1 VTGATTAMEDQRKA
15 ELILGLRNQGIRD
28 MKVLE
33 AMERVPRDLFVAEPF
48 LNRAW
53 ADTALPIACGQT
65 ISQPY
70 VVAAMTQALDL
81 NDRCKVLE
89 IGTGSGYQTAVL
101 AQLCRRVYTIERYR
115 SLLKEAEARFA
126 ALKLANVTSMVGDG
140 SKGWPM
146 QAPFDRIIVT
156 AAAPELPQKL
166 IEQLAVGG
174 VMVAPVDVAQGD
186 QEIKRITR
194 SESGIK
200 VESLMRVR
208 FVPLVEGLPR
218 ES

>member
-1 VTGATTAMEDQRKA
+1 MEDQRKA

-33 AMERVPRDLFVAEPF
+33 AMERVPRDLFVAKPF
-48 LNRAW
+48 QNRAW

-89 IGTGSGYQTAVL
+89 IGAGSGYQTAVL

-126 ALKLANVTSMVGDG
+126 ALKLTNVTSMVGDG

-156 AAAPELPQKL
+156 AAAPELPQAL
-166 IEQLAVGG
+166 IAQLAVGG
-174 VMVAPVDVAQGD
+174 VMVVPVDVAQGD

-194 SESGIK
+194 DDGGVR

-218 ES
+218 DA

>member
-1 VTGATTAMEDQRKA
+1 MQDQRKA

-48 LNRAW
+48 QNRAW

-115 SLLKEAEARFA
+115 SLLREAEARFA
-126 ALKLANVTSMVGDG
+126 ALKLTNVTSMVGDG

-156 AAAPELPQKL
+156 AAAPELPQAL
-166 IEQLAVGG
+166 IAQLAVGG

-194 SESGIK
+194 SDSGVR

-218 ES
+218 DA

>member
-1 VTGATTAMEDQRKA
+1 MEDHRKA

-48 LNRAW
+48 QNRAW

-89 IGTGSGYQTAVL
+89 IGAGSGYQTAVL

-115 SLLKEAEARFA
+115 SLLREAEARFA
-126 ALKLANVTSMVGDG
+126 ALKLTNVTSMAGDG

-156 AAAPELPQKL
+156 AAAPELPQAL
-166 IEQLAVGG
+166 IAQLAVGG
-174 VMVAPVDVAQGD
+174 VMVVPVDVAQGD

-194 SESGIK
+194 GDSGVR

-218 ES
+218 DA

>member
-1 VTGATTAMEDQRKA
+1 MAEDYRKV
-15 ELILGLRNQGIRD
+15 ELIMALRNQGIRD
-28 MKVLE
+28 MRVLE
-33 AMERVPRDLFVAEPF
+33 TMERVPRDLFVAEPF
-48 LNRAW
+48 QANAW
-53 ADTALPIACGQT
+53 SDKALPIACGQT
-65 ISQPY
+65 ISQPF

-101 AQLCRRVYTIERYR
+101 ANLCRRVYTIERYR
-115 SLLKEAEARFA
+115 TLLGEAEERFRK
-126 ALKLANVTSMVGDG
+126 LRLANVTTLVGDG
-140 SKGWPM
+140 SKGWAV

-174 VMVAPVDVAQGD
+174 VMVVPIDVMQGD
-186 QEIKRITR
+186 QEVKRIVR
-194 SESGIK
+194 SEAGIK
-200 VESLMRVR
+200 VEPLMRVK

-218 ES
+218 EA

>member
-1 VTGATTAMEDQRKA
+1 
-15 ELILGLRNQGIRD
+15 
-28 MKVLE
+28 
-33 AMERVPRDLFVAEPF
+33 
-48 LNRAW
+48 
-53 ADTALPIACGQT
+53 
-65 ISQPY
+65 
-70 VVAAMTQALDL
+70 MTQALDL
-81 NDRCKVLE
+81 NGRCEVLE

-126 ALKLANVTSMVGDG
+126 ALKLTNVTSMVGDG

-156 AAAPELPQKL
+156 AAA
-166 IEQLAVGG
+166 
-174 VMVAPVDVAQGD
+174 VDVAQGD

-194 SESGIK
+194 SDSGVR

-218 ES
+218 DA

>member
-1 VTGATTAMEDQRKA
+1 MEDQRKA
-15 ELILGLRNQGIRD
+15 ELILALRNQGIRD

-33 AMERVPRDLFVAEPF
+33 AMERVPRDLFVAGPF
-48 LNRAW
+48 QNRAW

-89 IGTGSGYQTAVL
+89 IGAGSGYQTAVL

-115 SLLKEAEARFA
+115 SLLREAEARFA
-126 ALKLANVTSMVGDG
+126 ALKLTNVTSMVGDG

-156 AAAPELPQKL
+156 AAAPELPQAL
-166 IEQLAVGG
+166 IAQLAVGG

-194 SESGIK
+194 SDSGVR

-218 ES
+218 DA

>member
-1 VTGATTAMEDQRKA
+1 MEDHRKA

-48 LNRAW
+48 QNRAW

-126 ALKLANVTSMVGDG
+126 ALKLTNVTSMAGDG

-156 AAAPELPQKL
+156 AAAPELPQTL

-174 VMVAPVDVAQGD
+174 VMVVPVDVAQGD

-194 SESGIK
+194 SDSGIK

-218 ES
+218 EG